1 MMDYR
6 LENKKININR
16 MNPVD
21 TFNGGNI
28 YNFKNTTLKIY
39 DKDFEEVRSEK
50 TIRYLSKIK
59 SLQIYMPVKLIYNNN
74 KFCGYSVKNIPRN
87 GSYHKIISTP
97 KDYLLDSLFNLEEEI
112 KYISNKRVLFSDL
125 DYDDIYYNGEF
136 SICNPDKYMV
146 LSNQSDT
153 IYDTNLLE
161 LNSLLSKLIT
171 KELNSENVTKKNIVN
186 FNNIFRDKDIY
197 VSNCDYLDDLLSDS
211 QDIKSYV
218 KTLK

>member
-1 MMDYR
+1 
-6 LENKKININR
+6 
-16 MNPVD
+16 
-21 TFNGGNI
+21 
-28 YNFKNTTLKIY
+28 
-39 DKDFEEVRSEK
+39 
-50 TIRYLSKIK
+50 
-59 SLQIYMPVKLIYNNN
+59 
-74 KFCGYSVKNIPRN
+74 
-87 GSYHKIISTP
+87 
-97 KDYLLDSLFNLEEEI
+97 
-112 KYISNKRVLFSDL
+112 
-125 DYDDIYYNGEF
+125 
-136 SICNPDKYMV
+136 MV